1 MVGFCL
7 DYRRSLPA
15 VYRRLRRVFLLL
27 LLLRRVLRLP
37 PTATLTPFFDA
48 FKFLLAFELVLTLAL
63 TFLET
68 FADNVFVDGTELF
81 CLDDPVPIVSILL
94 IGFIN

>member
-1 MVGFCL
+1 MFL
-7 DYRRSLPA
+7 L
-15 VYRRLRRVFLLL
+15 LRRVFLLL
-27 LLLRRVLRLP
+27 P
-37 PTATLTPFFDA
+37 PTITFATV
-48 FKFLLAFELVLTLAL
+48 FELLFEFAFLFAFALTFALTLAL

-94 IGFIN
+94 IDFIN

>member
-1 MVGFCL
+1 L
-7 DYRRSLPA
+7 L
-15 VYRRLRRVFLLL
+15 FLLFL
-27 LLLRRVLRLP
+27 RVLRLP
-37 PTATLTPFFDA
+37 PTVAFATFFG
-48 FKFLLAFELVLTLAL
+48 AFEFLFALVLALALTLALALAL

-81 CLDDPVPIVSILL
+81 CLDAPSPIVSILL

>member
-7 DYRRSLPA
+7 NYL
-15 VYRRLRRVFLLL
+15 RLRRVFLLF
-27 LLLRRVLRLP
+27 LLLRRVFLRLP
-37 PTATLTPFFDA
+37 PTVAFATFFG
-48 FKFLLAFELVLTLAL
+48 AFEFLFVFALVLTLAL

-81 CLDDPVPIVSILL
+81 CLDAPSPIVSILH

>member
-7 DYRRSLPA
+7 NYL
-15 VYRRLRRVFLLL
+15 RLRRVFLLL
-27 LLLRRVLRLP
+27 LLLRRVFTPLGVLRLP

-48 FKFLLAFELVLTLAL
+48 FKFLLVFALVLTLAL

>member
-1 MVGFCL
+1 
-7 DYRRSLPA
+7 
-15 VYRRLRRVFLLL
+15 VFLLFL
-27 LLLRRVLRLP
+27 RVLRLP
-37 PTATLTPFFDA
+37 PTVAFATFFG
-48 FKFLLAFELVLTLAL
+48 AFEFLFALVLALVLTLAL

-81 CLDDPVPIVSILL
+81 CLDAPSPIVSILH